1 MEITPQQLRDLDIP
15 ESFRGYNRDEVNDLL
30 ERAAETIDNQTRQ
43 IMVLKDRVGSAVA
56 DVGRSRD
63 NDDILQRTLIMAQR
77 AADDAVAT
85 ANMEA
90 ESIRTS
96 ATAEAQAMLERSRAE
111 LQRLNDEERNRI
123 QAEVLELASRRDVLL
138 RDVASLEAWDGD
150 YRERLIRQIE
160 SDLNAAR
167 QRPAVRAQQTPEMHA
182 VKLDDLDTSQRSAS
196 TVQFE
201 QRAATAVAA
210 AMAPI
215 DTGNSTAR
223 LPMIVG
229 NEVEAAP
236 LVGSATAVEAQPVE
250 ALLERSPVTSPAES
264 PAVSQAAMPATLP
277 DGAASERAT
286 SVRSSYLDEVLA
298 APVARVTPDIDL
310 RSAEA
315 DRANLDDDAF
325 FATLRDAV
333 ADDAPLGPSDHSE
346 ELVDEPDPSFREMF
360 RRRR

>member
-96 ATAEAQAMLERSRAE
+96 ATAQAQAMLERSRAE

-138 RDVASLEAWDGD
+138 RDVANLEAWDGD

-167 QRPAVRAQQTPEMHA
+167 QRPAVRAQHTPEMHA
-182 VKLDDLDTSQRSAS
+182 VKLDDLDTSQRTAS
-196 TVQFE
+196 TAQFE

-215 DTGNSTAR
+215 DTDNSTAR

-250 ALLERSPVTSPAES
+250 ALLERSPVKSL
-264 PAVSQAAMPATLP
+264 AVSPAAMPATLP
-277 DGAASERAT
+277 DGEASQRAT

>member
-1 MEITPQQLRDLDIP
+1 M
-15 ESFRGYNRDEVNDLL
+15 
-30 ERAAETIDNQTRQ
+30 ATI
-43 IMVLKDRVGSAVA
+43 
-56 DVGRSRD
+56 
-63 NDDILQRTLIMAQR
+63 
-77 AADDAVAT
+77 
-85 ANMEA
+85 
-90 ESIRTS
+90 
-96 ATAEAQAMLERSRAE
+96 
-111 LQRLNDEERNRI
+111 
-123 QAEVLELASRRDVLL
+123 
-138 RDVASLEAWDGD
+138 
-150 YRERLIRQIE
+150 ERLIRQIE

-167 QRPAVRAQQTPEMHA
+167 QRPAVRAQHTPEMHA
-182 VKLDDLDTSQRSAS
+182 VKLDDLDTSQRTAS
-196 TVQFE
+196 TAQFE

-210 AMAPI
+210 AMVPI
-215 DTGNSTAR
+215 DTDNSTAR

-250 ALLERSPVTSPAES
+250 ALLERSPVKSLAES

-277 DGAASERAT
+277 DGEASQRAT